1 MALSVDSTEFPAG
14 KRLPENRLFRVSHF
28 PAPYIVR
35 RGMGKV
41 SKHPRRNQRA
51 ALAEYRIRRLR
62 YHSGPD
68 PTRLLPVMDR
78 FVLGMDRMALLH
90 GAF

>member
-1 MALSVDSTEFPAG
+1 MYLSTE
-14 KRLPENRLFRVSHF
+14 KVSLKIDF
-28 PAPYIVR
+28 FAFLVFFAPYIVR
-35 RGMGKV
+35 RETKKV
-41 SKHPRRNQRA
+41 SKHPRRNQRV

-62 YHSGPD
+62 YRSGPD
-68 PTRLLPVMDR
+68 PTRLLPVMER